1 MKPALTATA
10 ALALLLP
17 AAAGATGGVV
27 PASELPGPL
36 QKVGFE
42 QRLGEP
48 VPLDLAFRDADGE
61 PVELAALTAG
71 RPAILVPVY
80 YDCPMLCGM
89 VLNGLTTTLRAMKLD
104 AGRDFEVVVFSIDP
118 AETTA
123 MAAARK
129 AATLERYDRPG
140 AADGLHFLT
149 GEAEAIAA
157 LTQAIGFRYDYD
169 ESSGEFAHAAGLVL
183 LTPEGQVARTLYGVE
198 YPPRD
203 LRLGLVEA
211 ADGQI
216 GNVVDEILLFCFR
229 YDPTI
234 GRYSAATMNLVRAG
248 GAITVGLLAAFVLL
262 MLRRERRGRK
272 GLAGAEGRA

>member
-1 MKPALTATA
+1 M
-10 ALALLLP
+10 
-17 AAAGATGGVV
+17 
-27 PASELPGPL
+27 
-36 QKVGFE
+36 
-42 QRLGEP
+42 
-48 VPLDLAFRDADGE
+48 
-61 PVELAALTAG
+61 
-71 RPAILVPVY
+71 PVY

-89 VLNGLTTTLRAMKLD
+89 VLNGLTTTLRAMQLD